1 MLPRTLRYRVAN
13 LPKTAP
19 VCQVP
24 EPAPIPDVIPFLLPG
39 GGLSLLAGA
48 PNLGK
53 TALLASLFRDLRDGR
68 PIFGHQPRP
77 VPGIGII
84 CADRGWRTGA
94 GVWFE
99 RAGYPEITRYVLRDD
114 KFNFKRLRN
123 KFDRPDVL
131 FSLIDSLKLP
141 PLSVVS
147 VDPISLFLGGN
158 LLDYDVCASAA
169 GQIGA
174 YLAEKQYT
182 MLSTAHTAKLKADK
196 RERYMRKTDQMFGS
210 TAISG
215 FSDSQLYLAGPQEL
229 GKSYYMLVWHPHAA
243 KEEQHILDRDEQG
256 LFTPWEGADAGTLT
270 RVLAL
275 FPEPPTTI
283 AFAALVEYAQALPLS
298 RKTVQRT
305 LDRLLDNGSVERVKH
320 GCYVKATIN

>member
-1 MLPRTLRYRVAN
+1 MAEAN
-13 LPKTAP
+13 VQKASKS
-19 VCQVP
+19 CQVP
-24 EPAPIPDVIPFLLPG
+24 DTDLIPDVIPYLLPG
-39 GGLSLLAGA
+39 GGISLLAGA

-68 PIFGHQPRP
+68 PIFGHQPRA
-77 VPGIGII
+77 VPGIGLI

-99 RAGYPEITRYVLRDD
+99 RAGFPEITRYVMRDD
-114 KFNFKRLRN
+114 GFSYKRLRN

-158 LLDYDVCASAA
+158 LLDYDLCASAA
-169 GQIGA
+169 GQIGS
-174 YLAEKQYT
+174 YLREKRYT

-196 RERYMRKTDQMFGS
+196 RERYMRMTDQMFGS

-243 KEEQHILDRDEQG
+243 KEEQHLLDRDEHG
-256 LFTPWEGADAGTLT
+256 LFTPWLGADAPTLA
-270 RVLAL
+270 RVLSL
-275 FPEPPTTI
+275 FPEPPATV
-283 AFAALVEYAQALPLS
+283 ALAALVELAQVFPLS
-298 RKTVQRT
+298 KSTVHRV
-305 LDRLLDNGSVERVKH
+305 LDRLMLDGAVERA
-320 GCYVKATIN
+320 GRGQYRKATIN